1 MASIDNFSKLCVHT
15 QTTKPW
21 TIEECISH
29 FSAAGIKGISIW
41 RHLLEGKDLKS
52 IKAMLDAHQMEVVS
66 LVRGGFFPAV
76 DAEQRDL
83 ALEDNRLAI
92 DQAATLGA
100 PLVVLVCGADPR
112 QSLEISLQQIQKGIT
127 ALIPHAQN
135 NGVKL
140 AIEPLHPMYAGD
152 KSALVSLGQA
162 NDMCEAIASPWVGIA
177 IDVYHLW
184 WDNELKNEIIR
195 CGKNKNILAFHVCDW
210 RVPTINTPDP
220 ACSIQNGDV
229 SYGTGCETGEFSS
242 LYNMAI
248 ASNVFSNLQTGYYW
262 SETPTGNSFFTY
274 RLSIGHQGFAGTAA
288 NYAWAVHDGDIGAS
302 AVPLPA
308 GNFLFL
314 SGLVGIILMRGRNA

>member
-92 DQAATLGA
+92 DQAAALGA

-112 QSLEISLQQIQKGIT
+112 QSLEISRQQIQKGIT

-152 KSALVSLGQA
+152 KSAVVSLGQA

-210 RVPTINTPDP
+210 RVPTIDFLTDR
-220 ACSIQNGDV
+220 GLM
-229 SYGTGCETGEFSS
+229 GEGCIPVRQIRMWLEEAGFEG
-242 LYNMAI
+242 YNEVE
-248 ASNVFSNLQTGYYW
+248 VFS
-262 SETPTGNSFFTY
+262 E
-274 RLSIGHQGFAGTAA
+274 RLWAQDQKLYLEDIKKSYL
-288 NYAWAVHDGDIGAS
+288 NYT
-302 AVPLPA
+302 
-308 GNFLFL
+308 
-314 SGLVGIILMRGRNA
+314 

>member
-52 IKAMLDAHQMEVVS
+52 IKAMLDARQMEVVS

-92 DQAATLGA
+92 DQAAALGA

-112 QSLEISLQQIQKGIT
+112 QSLEISRQQIQKGIT

-152 KSALVSLGQA
+152 KSAVVSLGQA

-210 RVPTINTPDP
+210 RVPTIDFLTDR
-220 ACSIQNGDV
+220 GLM
-229 SYGTGCETGEFSS
+229 GEGCIPVRQIRMWVEEAGFDG
-242 LYNMAI
+242 YNEVE
-248 ASNVFSNLQTGYYW
+248 VFS
-262 SETPTGNSFFTY
+262 E
-274 RLSIGHQGFAGTAA
+274 RLWAQDQKLYLEDIKKSYL
-288 NYAWAVHDGDIGAS
+288 NYT
-302 AVPLPA
+302 
-308 GNFLFL
+308 
-314 SGLVGIILMRGRNA
+314 